1 MFYSVIRRT
10 ILNPLSSVKVDQ
22 TLLLARILSLGIG
35 DLLTYFKNIFSPEIL
50 LLQLLNCWF
59 TTQYKNAQYVSVSQG
74 SIKPSSINILLL

>member
-35 DLLTYFKNIFSPEIL
+35 DLSYFKNIFSSEIL

>member
-10 ILNPLSSVKVDQ
+10 ILNPLSSFKVDQ

-35 DLLTYFKNIFSPEIL
+35 DLSYFKNIFSSEIL

-74 SIKPSSINILLL
+74 SIQPSSINILLL

>member
-1 MFYSVIRRT
+1 M
-10 ILNPLSSVKVDQ
+10 NPLSSVKVDQ

>member
-1 MFYSVIRRT
+1 MFYSVIRRP